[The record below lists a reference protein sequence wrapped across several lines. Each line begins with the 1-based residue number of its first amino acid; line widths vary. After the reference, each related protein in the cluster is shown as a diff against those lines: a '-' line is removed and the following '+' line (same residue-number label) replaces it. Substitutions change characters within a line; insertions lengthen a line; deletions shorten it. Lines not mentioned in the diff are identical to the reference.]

1 MGSEKHVLTYFDVAG
16 KAEASRIVFS
26 MAGLDFDD
34 RRIGHDEFGV
44 LKESFPNKQ
53 VPVLEIGDRVYC
65 QSNSIFRY
73 ACKLAGL
80 YPDSLLDALSM
91 DMLGDQIEECFVLLI
106 GTMKSEN
113 KVYDRELL
121 IDEGGKFY
129 DRVEAIN
136 RWIKGP
142 WYCGDTMTGAD
153 ISLYCFVNFVESGFL
168 DGIPKN
174 YFDQFENIRNLHD
187 KVDSSSAIINYYAKV

>member
-1 MGSEKHVLTYFDVAG
+1 MGSEKHVLTYFDFPG
-16 KAEASRIVFS
+16 KAEALRIVFS
-26 MAGLDFDD
+26 IAGVDFDD

-44 LKESFPNKQ
+44 VKESFPNKQ
-53 VPVLEIGDRVYC
+53 VPVLEVGDRVYC

-91 DMLGDQIEECFVLLI
+91 DMLGDQIEECFVLLMS
-106 GTMKSEN
+106 TMKSDN
-113 KVYDRELL
+113 KVLDREILMG
-121 IDEGGKFY
+121 EGGKFY
-129 DRVEAIN
+129 ERVDVID

-142 WYCGDTMTGAD
+142 WYCGDTMMGAD
-153 ISLYCFVNFVESGFL
+153 VLLYCFVNFIESGFF

-174 YFDQFENIRNLHD
+174 YFDQFENIRNE
-187 KVDSSSAIINYYAKV
+187 